1 MNGKAVWEQ
10 VRGAVALKIAS
21 VNAFDKEQLGK
32 NWQG

>member
-1 MNGKAVWEQ
+1 MGKQCGSKSGEP
-10 VRGAVALKIAS
+10 VALKIAS